1 MSSRNKDI
9 TILINHASRRTA
21 ARTGQASN
29 IMTGNDIF
37 DELFVLEVANN
48 HLGDL
53 QRGLKIISNY
63 AQVVRFNNVRAAIKL
78 QLRDIDSFIH
88 RDFRHRD
95 DIRYIKKTLDT
106 RLHPEDLDRKST
118 RLNSSHQIISYAV
131 FCLKKK
137 NS

>member
-9 TILINHASRRTA
+9 TILINRASRRTA
-21 ARTGQASN
+21 PRTGQASN
-29 IMTGNDIF
+29 TMTGNDIF

-78 QLRDIDSFIH
+78 QLRDVDSFIH
-88 RDFRHRD
+88 KDFRQRD
-95 DIRYIKKTLDT
+95 DIRYI
-106 RLHPEDLDRKST
+106 DRKS
-118 RLNSSHQIISYAV
+118 V
-131 FCLKKK
+131 V
-137 NS
+137 